1 MPYVRTWSE
10 ELLTEWYSLRN
21 YLVKTNVP
29 VRVSLT
35 KKGGRYEID
44 LIAINYERK
53 EVDIVEVT
61 VGVTRF
67 KDLISGLSTK
77 INIFKE
83 SEIAK
88 QLKRQKIKT
97 KYKLIFLYAPSA
109 RSRDIIVNEI
119 KSRTN
124 ITIEVLELSELL
136 PSIIADIKRWRRESR
151 EMLKSKRGSM
161 IPESLYLLK
170 LLEYII
176 NIRRK
181 ARENIVRSLNV
192 FGKHIDLIY

>member
-10 ELLTEWYSLRN
+10 ELLTEWYTLRN

-29 VRVSLT
+29 VRVSVT

-53 EVDIVEVT
+53 EADVVEVK
-61 VGVTRF
+61 VGVP
-67 KDLISGLSTK
+67 KLMDLISSLSTK

-83 SEIAK
+83 SDIAK
-88 QLKRQKIKT
+88 QLESQGIRM
-97 KYKLIFLYAPSA
+97 KYKLIFLYAPST
-109 RSRDIIVNEI
+109 RSRRIIADEI
-119 KSRTN
+119 KGRTN

-176 NIRRK
+176 SIRRK
-181 ARENIVRSLNV
+181 ARENIIKS
-192 FGKHIDLIY
+192 F